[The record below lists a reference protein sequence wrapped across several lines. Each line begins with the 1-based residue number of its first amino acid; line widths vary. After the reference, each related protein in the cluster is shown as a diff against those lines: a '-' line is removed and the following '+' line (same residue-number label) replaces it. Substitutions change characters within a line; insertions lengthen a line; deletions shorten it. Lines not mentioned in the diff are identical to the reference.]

1 MSDERDS
8 DSKPVK
14 QPRAAGEGV
23 RIIGAEEAAAL
34 EARQAGRLPDD
45 APRFGDVPPQP
56 SGPRPPHRFPL
67 PEDAE
72 PRPAGSPATPDLPH
86 WTEPPTGEVPRI
98 LDTDDDSGEADL
110 EAWSGL
116 ASRAPRWRDQ
126 QTDWEDP
133 DFEDASML
141 ADEETRVGALDQSR
155 GDRSDLY
162 SFDEPEPEP
171 EPEPPRPRT
180 TRIRTRPPDT
190 PDAPPADGPAAGGGG
205 AEERDIRQAV
215 ITGVAFAALALF
227 CFWRGPGWAAALATV
242 VVVVAASEVYDVFR
256 RAGYRPATLLG
267 LVATASLMLGAFAKG
282 ERAVPLVLALTVVF
296 GMLWYL
302 SGVVTA
308 RPTINL
314 GVTFLGFVWVGVLGS
329 FASLM
334 LRYRNDEGIA
344 FLLGAVIA
352 TVANDVGALF
362 AGRRMG
368 RTPLA
373 SSISPNK
380 TLEGVLGAAVL
391 TALVSMVLVSRISPW
406 DVGSSLALALVVSIV
421 APLGDLCESMVK
433 RDIGVKDMGGLLPGH
448 GGILDRFDALL
459 FVLPAV
465 YYLVELLDLAG
476 R

>member
-1 MSDERDS
+1 MTDERDS
-8 DSKPVK
+8 ESKRVK

-67 PEDAE
+67 PEDAD
-72 PRPAGSPATPDLPH
+72 PRPAGSAAAAGLPH

-98 LDTDDDSGEADL
+98 LDSDDDSGEADL
-110 EAWSGL
+110 EAWSSL
-116 ASRAPRWRDQ
+116 ANRTPRWRDQ

-133 DFEDASML
+133 DFEDASVL
-141 ADEETRVGALDQSR
+141 ADEETRVGALDSSR

-162 SFDEPEPEP
+162 SFDEPEPESEP
-171 EPEPPRPRT
+171 EPEVPRPRT
-180 TRIRTRPPDT
+180 TRIRTRPPET
-190 PDAPPADGPAAGGGG
+190 PEAPTPAAGRSND
-205 AEERDIRQAV
+205 ERDIRQAV
-215 ITGVAFAALALF
+215 VTGVAFAALALF

-242 VVVVAASEVYDVFR
+242 VVVVAASEAYDVFR

-314 GVTFLGFVWVGVLGS
+314 GVTFLGFVWIGVLGS

-334 LRYRNDEGIA
+334 LRYPNDEGIA
-344 FLLGAVIA
+344 FLLGAVVA

-362 AGRRMG
+362 IGRRMG

-373 SSISPNK
+373 ANVSPNK
-380 TLEGVLGAAVL
+380 TLEGVLGAAAL
-391 TALVSMVLVSRISPW
+391 TAVVSMVVVSRISPW
-406 DVGSSLALALVVSIV
+406 DLGSTLALALVVSVV